1 LQEDLRY
8 DFFSQPKAVL
18 IDLIYKME
26 KTCINITRSMIEVIN
41 DADMILGQED
51 RGMLLPHLR
60 HEEDN
65 WVDILL
71 TERNFFQPKS

>member
-1 LQEDLRY
+1 M
-8 DFFSQPKAVL
+8 FSQTKAVL

-26 KTCINITRSMIEVIN
+26 KTCINITRSMVEVIN
-41 DADMILGQED
+41 DADRELGEEG
-51 RGMLLPHLR
+51 RGILLPHIK
-60 HEEDN
+60 HEEEN